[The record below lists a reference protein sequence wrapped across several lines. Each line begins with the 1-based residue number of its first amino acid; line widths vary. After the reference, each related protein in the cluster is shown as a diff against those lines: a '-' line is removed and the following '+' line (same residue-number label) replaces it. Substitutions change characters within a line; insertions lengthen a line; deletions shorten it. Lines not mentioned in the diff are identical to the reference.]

1 MTEIVTYVPFVTNVR
16 FLFRTAATRGV
27 SFVAASFT
35 SLFAMVP
42 RTVNAAAHPCLRG
55 LSRRMVPRISCPY
68 RLHVAKRHSSAPAA
82 IWSRRLCVVPR
93 TRMLPLIHGA
103 AFMYAAAHQ
112 CSRAFLWPRVC
123 SAAHSYTAA
132 HLCCRVLV

>member
-1 MTEIVTYVPFVTNVR
+1 MYIQKDKHYLTVMFIQVCFVHKRDISYFLSNCNVR
-16 FLFRTAATRGV
+16 AIRYKRILSFLGIAATRFV
-27 SFVAASFT
+27 LFVAASFT

-103 AFMYAAAHQ
+103 
-112 CSRAFLWPRVC
+112 
-123 SAAHSYTAA
+123 
-132 HLCCRVLV
+132 